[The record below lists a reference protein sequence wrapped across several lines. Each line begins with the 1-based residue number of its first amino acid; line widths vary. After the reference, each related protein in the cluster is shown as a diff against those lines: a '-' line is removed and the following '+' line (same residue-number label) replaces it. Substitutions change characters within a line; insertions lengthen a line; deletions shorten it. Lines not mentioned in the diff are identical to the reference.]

1 MNLGVIEGMKEV
13 RFQLQ
18 QELKLD
24 ARYIVLDPPKSFTP
38 STPTPTRH
46 FRYVSRPLL
55 QRGAVLSYKVP
66 LTPTSTVQIPGRA
79 SSV

>member
-1 MNLGVIEGMKEV
+1 MIGGMREA

-24 ARYIVLDPPKSFTP
+24 ARYIVLDPPKKLHTLN
-38 STPTPTRH
+38 STPTRR

-66 LTPTSTVQIPGRA
+66 LTPTSTVQVPGRG